1 MLRNNDIIRRVRYAL
16 DIKDNVMVNIFK
28 DGGCDVTRE
37 EVINILKRE
46 EDEGFLKCNNKMLEA
61 FLDGLIIFKRGRQE
75 PKPGQVVEPVKI
87 NKNNINNIIL
97 KKLKIALSFKSD
109 DIINILGLAGVKISP
124 SELSALFRK
133 EDHKNYRECGDRYV
147 RNFLKG
153 LALYYRG

>member
-87 NKNNINNIIL
+87 NKNNI
-97 KKLKIALSFKSD
+97 
-109 DIINILGLAGVKISP
+109 
-124 SELSALFRK
+124 
-133 EDHKNYRECGDRYV
+133 
-147 RNFLKG
+147 
-153 LALYYRG
+153 